1 MSLEYFIF
9 EGNNCYNM
17 KDKILF
23 LALFFFVGFY
33 AGAQKI
39 QTKKVVADKLT
50 KLPLEKVNVYNQK
63 DNSLTNEEG
72 VFAFISDQDE
82 VNFSLIGYENLKL
95 SFAEI
100 NKRDTIFLQSK
111 TIELEEV
118 IVGAEMA
125 IMKKVYAK
133 MKENYIF
140 EPYNENFFLRC
151 VLKRND
157 ELARLQDIY
166 GKVSRKSIFKTKTI
180 PDNKCE
186 VEILNMR
193 KVGIKDK
200 EDFVYFEFQSF
211 EKLFDINAL
220 IFITIEDFELTQEK
234 NVAGDFIKI
243 SFVKKLNNSMEQK
256 SSGYF
261 IINKADYAIVETHF
275 DLYDNA
281 EKVPFQKKG
290 KVEYRTTVFKTTSN
304 YKKNSST
311 HKYYLSNAKS
321 EVRVEVP
328 GNEKVP
334 KAFYD
339 YSTNFFVTNSFIAE
353 KAKSNLSMD
362 KDIFKVKYPYS
373 EQFWKSQNQL
383 PLTND
388 LSAFLKRVSENKDN
402 TKEFEI
408 VGNF

>member
-1 MSLEYFIF
+1 
-9 EGNNCYNM
+9 M
-17 KDKILF
+17 KDKIAL
-23 LALFFFVGFY
+23 LSLFFLVGFY
-33 AGAQKI
+33 AEAQKI
-39 QTKKVVADKLT
+39 QTKKVVVDKLT

-63 DNSLTNEEG
+63 DNSITNEEG
-72 VFAFISDQDE
+72 YFSFITDYNE
-82 VNFSLIGYENLKL
+82 LNFSLIGYENLKL
-95 SFAEI
+95 SFEEV

-118 IVGAEMA
+118 VVGGEMA

-133 MKENYIF
+133 MKENYIL

-157 ELARLQDIY
+157 ELVRLQDIY
-166 GKVSRKSIFKTKTI
+166 GKVSRKSIFKTKTQ

-200 EDFVYFEFQSF
+200 EDFIYFEFQSF
-211 EKLFDINAL
+211 EKLFDINAMISIKL
-220 IFITIEDFELTQEK
+220 EDFELTQEK
-234 NVAGDFIKI
+234 NAANNFFKI
-243 SFVKKLNNSMEQK
+243 SFSKKLDNAVGQK
-256 SSGYF
+256 TSGYF
-261 IINKADYAIVETHF
+261 IINKEDYAIVETHF
-275 DLYDNA
+275 DLYDDG

-290 KVEYRTTVFKTTSN
+290 NVEYRTTIFKTTSN
-304 YKKNSST
+304 YRKNSST
-311 HKYYLSNAKS
+311 NKYYLNNAKS
-321 EVRVEVP
+321 DVRVELL

-362 KDIFKVKYPYS
+362 KDIFKVKYP
-373 EQFWKSQNQL
+373 
-383 PLTND
+383 
-388 LSAFLKRVSENKDN
+388 
-402 TKEFEI
+402 
-408 VGNF
+408 

>member
-1 MSLEYFIF
+1 
-9 EGNNCYNM
+9 M
-17 KDKILF
+17 KDKIAL
-23 LALFFFVGFY
+23 LSLFFLIGFY
-33 AGAQKI
+33 AEAQKV
-39 QTKKVVADKLT
+39 QTKKVVVDKVT
-50 KLPLEKVNVYNQK
+50 KLPLEKVNVYNLK
-63 DNSLTNEEG
+63 DNSITNEEG
-72 VFAFISDQDE
+72 YFSFITDYNE
-82 VNFSLIGYENLKL
+82 LNFSLIGYENLKL
-95 SFAEI
+95 SFEEV

-118 IVGAEMA
+118 VVGGEMA

-133 MKENYIF
+133 MKENYIL

-157 ELARLQDIY
+157 ELMRLQDIY
-166 GKVSRKSIFKTKTI
+166 GKVSRKSIFKTKTQ

-200 EDFVYFEFQSF
+200 EDFIYFEFQSF
-211 EKLFDINAL
+211 EKLFDINAMISIKL
-220 IFITIEDFELTQEK
+220 EDFELTQEK
-234 NVAGDFIKI
+234 NAANNFFKI
-243 SFVKKLNNSMEQK
+243 SFSKKIDNSVGQK
-256 SSGYF
+256 TSGYF
-261 IINKADYAIVETHF
+261 IINKEDYAIVETHF
-275 DLYDNA
+275 DLYDDG

-290 KVEYRTTVFKTTSN
+290 NVEYRTTIFKTTSN
-304 YKKNSST
+304 YRKSSST
-311 HKYYLSNAKS
+311 NKYYLNNAKS
-321 EVRVEVP
+321 DVRVELL

-383 PLTND
+383 PLTSD
-388 LSAFLKRVSENKDN
+388 LNAFLKRVSENKDN
-402 TKEFEI
+402 KKEFEV

>member
-1 MSLEYFIF
+1 
-9 EGNNCYNM
+9 M
-17 KDKILF
+17 KDKIAL
-23 LALFFFVGFY
+23 LSLFFLVGFY
-33 AGAQKI
+33 AEAQKI
-39 QTKKVVADKLT
+39 QTKKVVVDKLT

-63 DNSLTNEEG
+63 DNSITNEEG
-72 VFAFISDQDE
+72 YFSFITDYNE
-82 VNFSLIGYENLKL
+82 LNFSLIGYENLKL
-95 SFAEI
+95 SFEEV

-118 IVGAEMA
+118 IVGGEMA
-125 IMKKVYAK
+125 IMKKAYAK
-133 MKENYIF
+133 MKENYIL

-157 ELARLQDIY
+157 ELVRLQDIY
-166 GKVSRKSIFKTKTI
+166 GKVSRKSIFKTKTQ

-200 EDFVYFEFQSF
+200 EDFIYFEFQSF
-211 EKLFDINAL
+211 EKLFDINAMISIKL
-220 IFITIEDFELTQEK
+220 EDFELTQEK
-234 NVAGDFIKI
+234 NAANNFFKI
-243 SFVKKLNNSMEQK
+243 SFSKKLDNAVGQK
-256 SSGYF
+256 TSGYF
-261 IINKADYAIVETHF
+261 IINKEDYAIVETHF
-275 DLYDNA
+275 DLYDDG

-290 KVEYRTTVFKTTSN
+290 NVEYRTTIFKTTSN
-304 YKKNSST
+304 YRKNSST
-311 HKYYLSNAKS
+311 NKYYLNNAKS
-321 EVRVEVP
+321 DVRVELL

-383 PLTND
+383 PLTSD
-388 LSAFLKRVSENKDN
+388 LNAFLKRVSENKDN
-402 TKEFEI
+402 KKEFEV

>member
-1 MSLEYFIF
+1 
-9 EGNNCYNM
+9 M
-17 KDKILF
+17 KDKIAL
-23 LALFFFVGFY
+23 LSLFFLVGFY
-33 AGAQKI
+33 AEAQKV
-39 QTKKVVADKLT
+39 QTKKVVVDKVT
-50 KLPLEKVNVYNQK
+50 KLPLEKVNVYNLK
-63 DNSLTNEEG
+63 DNSITNEEG
-72 VFAFISDQDE
+72 YFSFITDYNE
-82 VNFSLIGYENLKL
+82 LNFSLIGYENLKL
-95 SFAEI
+95 SFEEV

-118 IVGAEMA
+118 VVGGEMA

-133 MKENYIF
+133 MKENYIL

-157 ELARLQDIY
+157 ELVRLQDIY
-166 GKVSRKSIFKTKTI
+166 GKVSRKSIFKTKTQ

-200 EDFVYFEFQSF
+200 EDFIYFEFQSF
-211 EKLFDINAL
+211 EKLFDINAMISINL
-220 IFITIEDFELTQEK
+220 EDFELTQEK
-234 NVAGDFIKI
+234 NAANNFFKI
-243 SFVKKLNNSMEQK
+243 SFSKKIDNSVGQK
-256 SSGYF
+256 TSGYF
-261 IINKADYAIVETHF
+261 IINKEDYAIVETHF
-275 DLYDNA
+275 DLYDDG

-290 KVEYRTTVFKTTSN
+290 NVEYRTTIFKTTSN
-304 YKKNSST
+304 YRKSSST
-311 HKYYLSNAKS
+311 NKYYLNNAKS
-321 EVRVEVP
+321 DVRVELL

-383 PLTND
+383 PLTSD
-388 LSAFLKRVSENKDN
+388 LNAFLKRVSENKDN
-402 TKEFEI
+402 KKEFEV

>member
-1 MSLEYFIF
+1 
-9 EGNNCYNM
+9 M
-17 KDKILF
+17 KDKIAL
-23 LALFFFVGFY
+23 LSLFFLVGFY
-33 AGAQKI
+33 AEAQKV
-39 QTKKVVADKLT
+39 QTKKVVVDKVT
-50 KLPLEKVNVYNQK
+50 KLPLEKVNVYNLK
-63 DNSLTNEEG
+63 DNSITNEEG
-72 VFAFISDQDE
+72 YFSFITDYNE
-82 VNFSLIGYENLKL
+82 LNFSLIGYENLKL
-95 SFAEI
+95 SFEEV

-118 IVGAEMA
+118 IVGGEMA

-133 MKENYIF
+133 MEENYIL

-157 ELARLQDIY
+157 ELVRLQDIY
-166 GKVSRKSIFKTKTI
+166 GKVSRKSIFKTKTQ

-200 EDFVYFEFQSF
+200 EDFIYFEFQSF
-211 EKLFDINAL
+211 EKLFDINAMISIKL
-220 IFITIEDFELTQEK
+220 EDFELTQEK
-234 NVAGDFIKI
+234 NAANNFFKI
-243 SFVKKLNNSMEQK
+243 SFSKKIDNSVGQK
-256 SSGYF
+256 TSGYF
-261 IINKADYAIVETHF
+261 IINKEDYAIVETHF
-275 DLYDNA
+275 DLYDDG

-290 KVEYRTTVFKTTSN
+290 NVEYRTTIFKTTSN
-304 YKKNSST
+304 YRKSSST
-311 HKYYLSNAKS
+311 NKYYLNNAKS
-321 EVRVEVP
+321 DVRVELL

-383 PLTND
+383 PLTSD
-388 LSAFLKRVSENKDN
+388 LNAFLKRVSENKDN
-402 TKEFEI
+402 KKEFEV

>member
-1 MSLEYFIF
+1 
-9 EGNNCYNM
+9 M
-17 KDKILF
+17 KDKIAL
-23 LALFFFVGFY
+23 LSLFFLVGFY
-33 AGAQKI
+33 AEAQKI
-39 QTKKVVADKLT
+39 QTKKVVVDKLT
-50 KLPLEKVNVYNQK
+50 KLPLEKVNVYNLK
-63 DNSLTNEEG
+63 DNSITNEEG
-72 VFAFISDQDE
+72 YFSFITDYNE
-82 VNFSLIGYENLKL
+82 LNFSLIGYENLKL
-95 SFAEI
+95 SFEEV

-118 IVGAEMA
+118 VVGGEMA

-133 MKENYIF
+133 MKENYIL

-157 ELARLQDIY
+157 ELVRLQDIY
-166 GKVSRKSIFKTKTI
+166 GKVSRKSIFKTKTQ

-200 EDFVYFEFQSF
+200 EDFIYFEFQSF
-211 EKLFDINAL
+211 EKLFDINAMISIKL
-220 IFITIEDFELTQEK
+220 EDFELTQEK
-234 NVAGDFIKI
+234 NTAHNFFKI
-243 SFVKKLNNSMEQK
+243 SFSKKLDNSVGQK
-256 SSGYF
+256 TSGYF
-261 IINKADYAIVETHF
+261 IINKEDYAIVETHF
-275 DLYDNA
+275 DLYDDG

-290 KVEYRTTVFKTTSN
+290 NVEYRTTIFKTTSN
-304 YKKNSST
+304 YRKNSST
-311 HKYYLSNAKS
+311 NKYYLNNAKS
-321 EVRVEVP
+321 DVRVELL

-383 PLTND
+383 PLTSD
-388 LSAFLKRVSENKDN
+388 LNAFLKRVSENKDN
-402 TKEFEI
+402 KKEFEV

>member
-1 MSLEYFIF
+1 
-9 EGNNCYNM
+9 M
-17 KDKILF
+17 KDKIAL
-23 LALFFFVGFY
+23 LSLFFLVGFY
-33 AGAQKI
+33 AEAQKV
-39 QTKKVVADKLT
+39 QTKKVVVDKVT
-50 KLPLEKVNVYNQK
+50 KLPLEKVNVYNLK
-63 DNSLTNEEG
+63 DNSITNEEG
-72 VFAFISDQDE
+72 YFSFITDYNE
-82 VNFSLIGYENLKL
+82 LNFSLIGYENLKL
-95 SFAEI
+95 SFEEV

-118 IVGAEMA
+118 IVGGEMA

-133 MKENYIF
+133 MKENYIL

-157 ELARLQDIY
+157 ELVRLQDIY
-166 GKVSRKSIFKTKTI
+166 GKVSRKSIFKTKTQ

-200 EDFVYFEFQSF
+200 EDFIYFEFQSF
-211 EKLFDINAL
+211 EKLFDINAMISIKL
-220 IFITIEDFELTQEK
+220 EDFELTQEK
-234 NVAGDFIKI
+234 NAANNFFKI
-243 SFVKKLNNSMEQK
+243 SFSKKIDNSVGQK
-256 SSGYF
+256 TSGYF
-261 IINKADYAIVETHF
+261 IINKEDYAIVETHF
-275 DLYDNA
+275 DLYDDG

-290 KVEYRTTVFKTTSN
+290 NVEYRTTIFKTTSN
-304 YKKNSST
+304 YRKSSST
-311 HKYYLSNAKS
+311 NKYYLNNAKS
-321 EVRVEVP
+321 DVRVELL

-383 PLTND
+383 PLTSD
-388 LSAFLKRVSENKDN
+388 LNAFLKRVSENKDN
-402 TKEFEI
+402 KKEFEV

>member
-1 MSLEYFIF
+1 
-9 EGNNCYNM
+9 M
-17 KDKILF
+17 KDKIAL
-23 LALFFFVGFY
+23 LSLFFLVGFY
-33 AGAQKI
+33 AEAQKV
-39 QTKKVVADKLT
+39 QTKKVVVDKVT
-50 KLPLEKVNVYNQK
+50 KLPLEKVNVYNLK
-63 DNSLTNEEG
+63 DNSITNEEG
-72 VFAFISDQDE
+72 YFSFITDYNE
-82 VNFSLIGYENLKL
+82 LNFSLIGYENLKL
-95 SFAEI
+95 SFEEV

-118 IVGAEMA
+118 VVGGEMA

-133 MKENYIF
+133 MKENYIL

-157 ELARLQDIY
+157 ELVRLQDIY
-166 GKVSRKSIFKTKTI
+166 GKVSRKSIFKTKTQ

-200 EDFVYFEFQSF
+200 EDFIYFEFQSF
-211 EKLFDINAL
+211 EKLFDINAMISIKL
-220 IFITIEDFELTQEK
+220 EDFELTQEK
-234 NVAGDFIKI
+234 NAANNFFKI
-243 SFVKKLNNSMEQK
+243 SFSKKIDNSVGQK
-256 SSGYF
+256 TSGYF
-261 IINKADYAIVETHF
+261 IINKEDYEIVETHF
-275 DLYDNA
+275 DLYDDG

-290 KVEYRTTVFKTTSN
+290 NVEYRTTIFKTTSN
-304 YKKNSST
+304 YRKSSST
-311 HKYYLSNAKS
+311 NKYYLNNAKS
-321 EVRVEVP
+321 DVRVELL

-383 PLTND
+383 PLTSD
-388 LSAFLKRVSENKDN
+388 LNAFLKRVSENKDN
-402 TKEFEI
+402 KKEFEV

>member
-1 MSLEYFIF
+1 
-9 EGNNCYNM
+9 M
-17 KDKILF
+17 KDKIAL
-23 LALFFFVGFY
+23 LSLFFLVGFY
-33 AGAQKI
+33 AEAQKV
-39 QTKKVVADKLT
+39 QTKKVVVDKVT
-50 KLPLEKVNVYNQK
+50 KLPLEKVNVYNLK
-63 DNSLTNEEG
+63 DNSITNEEG
-72 VFAFISDQDE
+72 YFSFITDYNE
-82 VNFSLIGYENLKL
+82 LNFSLIGYENLKL
-95 SFAEI
+95 SFEEV

-118 IVGAEMA
+118 VVGGEMA

-133 MKENYIF
+133 MKENYIL

-157 ELARLQDIY
+157 ELVRLQDIY
-166 GKVSRKSIFKTKTI
+166 GKVSRKSIFKTKTQ

-200 EDFVYFEFQSF
+200 EDFIYFEFQSF
-211 EKLFDINAL
+211 EKLFDINAMISIKL
-220 IFITIEDFELTQEK
+220 EDFELTQEK
-234 NVAGDFIKI
+234 NAANNFFKI
-243 SFVKKLNNSMEQK
+243 SFSKKIDNSVGQK
-256 SSGYF
+256 TSGYF
-261 IINKADYAIVETHF
+261 IINKEDYAIVETHF
-275 DLYDNA
+275 DLYDDG

-290 KVEYRTTVFKTTSN
+290 NVEYRTTIFKTTSN
-304 YKKNSST
+304 YRKSSST
-311 HKYYLSNAKS
+311 NKYYLNNAKS
-321 EVRVEVP
+321 DVRVELL

-383 PLTND
+383 PLTSD
-388 LSAFLKRVSENKDN
+388 LNAFLKRVSENKDN
-402 TKEFEI
+402 KKEFEV

>member
-1 MSLEYFIF
+1 
-9 EGNNCYNM
+9 M
-17 KDKILF
+17 KDKIAL
-23 LALFFFVGFY
+23 LSLFFLVGFY
-33 AGAQKI
+33 AEAQKV
-39 QTKKVVADKLT
+39 QTKKVVVDKVT
-50 KLPLEKVNVYNQK
+50 KLPLEKVNVYNLK
-63 DNSLTNEEG
+63 DNSITNEEG
-72 VFAFISDQDE
+72 YFSFITDYNE
-82 VNFSLIGYENLKL
+82 LNFSLIGYENLKL
-95 SFAEI
+95 SFEEV

-118 IVGAEMA
+118 VVGGEMA

-133 MKENYIF
+133 MKENYIL

-157 ELARLQDIY
+157 ELVRLQDIY
-166 GKVSRKSIFKTKTI
+166 GKVSRKSIFKTKTQ

-200 EDFVYFEFQSF
+200 EDFIYFEFQSF
-211 EKLFDINAL
+211 EKLFDINAMISIKL
-220 IFITIEDFELTQEK
+220 EDFELTQEK
-234 NVAGDFIKI
+234 NAANNFFKI
-243 SFVKKLNNSMEQK
+243 SFSKKIDNSVGQK
-256 SSGYF
+256 TSGYF
-261 IINKADYAIVETHF
+261 IINKEDYAIVETHF
-275 DLYDNA
+275 DLYDDG

-290 KVEYRTTVFKTTSN
+290 NVEYRTTIFKTTSN
-304 YKKNSST
+304 YRKSSST
-311 HKYYLSNAKS
+311 NKYYLNNAKS
-321 EVRVEVP
+321 DVRVELL

-339 YSTNFFVTNSFIAE
+339 YTTNFFVTNSFIAE

-383 PLTND
+383 PLTSD
-388 LSAFLKRVSENKDN
+388 LNAFLKRVSENKDN
-402 TKEFEI
+402 KKEFEV

>member
-1 MSLEYFIF
+1 
-9 EGNNCYNM
+9 M
-17 KDKILF
+17 KDKIAL
-23 LALFFFVGFY
+23 LSLFFLVGFY
-33 AGAQKI
+33 AEAQKV
-39 QTKKVVADKLT
+39 QTKKVVVDKVT
-50 KLPLEKVNVYNQK
+50 KLPLEKVNVYNLK
-63 DNSLTNEEG
+63 DNSITNEEG
-72 VFAFISDQDE
+72 YFSFITDYNE
-82 VNFSLIGYENLKL
+82 LNFSLIGYESLRL
-95 SFAEI
+95 SFEEV

-118 IVGAEMA
+118 VVGGEMA

-133 MKENYIF
+133 MKENYIL

-157 ELARLQDIY
+157 ELVRLQDIY
-166 GKVSRKSIFKTKTI
+166 GKVSRKSIFKTKTQ

-200 EDFVYFEFQSF
+200 EDFIYFEFQSF
-211 EKLFDINAL
+211 EKLFDINAIIVIKL
-220 IFITIEDFELTQEK
+220 EDFELTQEK
-234 NVAGDFIKI
+234 NAANNFFKI
-243 SFVKKLNNSMEQK
+243 SFSKKSDNSVGQK
-256 SSGYF
+256 TSGYF
-261 IINKADYAIVETHF
+261 IINKEDYAIVETHF
-275 DLYDNA
+275 DLYDDG

-290 KVEYRTTVFKTTSN
+290 SVEYRTTVFKTTSN
-304 YKKNSST
+304 YRKNSST
-311 HKYYLSNAKS
+311 NKYYLNNAKS
-321 EVRVEVP
+321 DVRVELL

-383 PLTND
+383 PLTSD
-388 LSAFLKRVSENKDN
+388 LNAFLKRVSENKDN
-402 TKEFEI
+402 KKEFEV